1 VEVIT
6 VLDKTALIVMHDA
19 RFDVF
24 TAVVMNI
31 QIFWDLSTVSTGK
44 QLHPCSYGT
53 SWQSTPRKHNMKI

>member
-1 VEVIT
+1 MEMIT
-6 VLDKTALIVMHDA
+6 VLDKTTLIMMHDA

-31 QIFWDLSTVSTGK
+31 QIFWDLNTVSTGK

-53 SWQSTPRKHNMKI
+53 S

>member
-1 VEVIT
+1 

-19 RFDVF
+19 RFDVS

-31 QIFWDLSTVSTGK
+31 QTLWNLDTVSTGK

-53 SWQSTPRKHNMKI
+53 SWQWTPRNIIRTLQI